1 MQSSRRDHILILLIA
16 LSLAAW
22 GVGLGLLPE
31 HVPVHW
37 NFAGEADRFGS
48 KLEFLIFP
56 VIEVVAGGIFVF
68 AARQCGKKGGETGS
82 FTEMILFW
90 TGIFEVVLFSCIGM
104 YVMWKAGTYTPGDTI
119 TVSKVLFGIVDAPS
133 IWVGVLLVV
142 MGNAMPKARRNDIFG
157 VRTSWSM
164 SSDEV
169 WRKSQRFGGAATVC
183 LGLVLVLSGCFL
195 DWPAQILFALIAVLV
210 WAVVCVAMS
219 YQYYRKREE

>member
-1 MQSSRRDHILILLIA
+1 MQSSRRNHILILLLA
-16 LSLAAW
+16 LSLSAW
-22 GVGLGLLPE
+22 GIGLGLLPE
-31 HVPVHW
+31 NVPVHW

-56 VIEVVAGGIFVF
+56 VIEMVAGGIFVF
-68 AARQCGKKGGETGS
+68 AARQCGKKGGKTGS
-82 FTEMILFW
+82 FTEQILFW
-90 TGIFEVVLFSCIGM
+90 TGIFEVVLFSGIGL

-119 TVSKVLFGIVDAPS
+119 TVSKVLFGIVDAPG

-183 LGLVLVLSGCFL
+183 LGLVLVLAGCFL
-195 DWPAQILFALIAVLV
+195 DWLAQIFFALIAVLV
-210 WAVVCVAMS
+210 WAVVCAAMS
-219 YQYYRKREE
+219 YHYYRKQGK